1 MSSSARDARSS
12 PRLSGHA
19 RRLPREIARA
29 IVGFAEERSL
39 GHGDALPSE
48 PDLAKLFDV
57 GRTTVREALAM
68 LENDGWIERSQGT
81 RTTLTSLFHRPVL
94 GLEVLE
100 PLEELAAR
108 QGWTCGTE
116 EVTFVV
122 EAATDEEALRL
133 RVEAG
138 TTVTRLTRVKTID
151 DEPLALMRSVVPER
165 TAFPDELRRGFRDSI
180 TRLMATT
187 RPLRFAES
195 EISAE
200 PCDAELASMLGL
212 VGGAP
217 VVVLEE
223 LFFSDA
229 PDPLLWNTNW
239 IVPGRIRLEML
250 RRFPRPSSLPDPP
263 G

>member
-1 MSSSARDARSS
+1 MSSSGRDAGPHR
-12 PRLSGHA
+12 RGGHTS
-19 RRLPREIARA
+19 RLPPEIARA
-29 IVGFAEERSL
+29 IVGLAEERSL
-39 GHGDALPSE
+39 GRGDALPSE
-48 PDLAKLFDV
+48 PDLARLFDV
-57 GRTTVREALAM
+57 GRTTVREALVI

-81 RTTLTSLFHRPVL
+81 RTTLTSLFHRPLL

-108 QGWTCGTE
+108 QGWTCGTAS
-116 EVTFVV
+116 VSFDVG
-122 EAATDEEALRL
+122 AATPQEAGRL
-133 RVEAG
+133 RVKAD
-138 TTVTRLTRVKTID
+138 TTVTRLSRVKTID

-165 TAFPDELRRGFRDSI
+165 TASPDELRSGFRDSI

-195 EISAE
+195 EIGAE
-200 PCDAELASMLGL
+200 PCDAHLASMLGL
-212 VGGAP
+212 TSGAP

-250 RRFPRPSSLPDPP
+250 RRLPRPSPSPRTRT
-263 G
+263 

>member
-1 MSSSARDARSS
+1 MSSSGRGAGR
-12 PRLSGHA
+12 P
-19 RRLPREIARA
+19 RRLPPEIARA

-39 GHGDALPSE
+39 GHGDVLPSE
-48 PDLAKLFDV
+48 PALAKLFDV
-57 GRTTVREALAM
+57 GRTTVREALVI
-68 LENDGWIERSQGT
+68 LENDGWVERSQGM

-108 QGWTCGTE
+108 QGWMCGTE
-116 EVTFVV
+116 QITFGVG
-122 EAATDEEALRL
+122 AATEEEALRL
-133 RVEAG
+133 RLDAAA
-138 TTVTRLTRVKTID
+138 TVTRLSRIKTLD
-151 DEPLALMRSVVPER
+151 DEPLALMRSVVPEK
-165 TAFPDELRRGFRDSI
+165 TTSPDELRRGFQDSI

-200 PCDAELASMLGL
+200 RCDAALASMLGL
-212 VGGAP
+212 DRGAP

-223 LFFSDA
+223 LFFSDE

-250 RRFPRPSSLPDPP
+250 RRLPRPSSGPRSRS
-263 G
+263 

>member
-1 MSSSARDARSS
+1 MSSSSREAGSA
-12 PRLSGHA
+12 PRGGRA
-19 RRLPREIARA
+19 RRLPPEIAGA
-29 IVGFAEERSL
+29 IVRFAEERSL

-57 GRTTVREALAM
+57 GRTTVREALVI
-68 LENDGWIERSQGT
+68 LENDGWIDRSQGA

-94 GLEVLE
+94 GLEILE

-116 EVTFVV
+116 SVTFEVDSAS
-122 EAATDEEALRL
+122 EEEALRL
-133 RVEAG
+133 RIEAD
-138 TTVTRLTRVKTID
+138 TAVTRLSRVKTVD

-165 TAFPDELRRGFRDSI
+165 TMSPDELRRGFRDSI
-180 TRLMATT
+180 TRLTAAT
-187 RPLRFAES
+187 RPLRYAES

-200 PCDAELASMLGL
+200 PSDALLSSRLGL
-212 VGGAP
+212 ARGAP

-223 LFFSDA
+223 LFFSGE
-229 PDPLLWNTNW
+229 PVPLLWNTNW

-250 RRFPRPSSLPDPP
+250 RRLPRSRAPVARI
-263 G
+263 